1 MHGLMQRK
9 SGSNCP
15 RERESSER
23 DVETLFRRARLTLK
37 EGEHLKGIEAYL
49 AGATES
55 GVEAPFS
62 PSKCFCLYRGGIN
75 DVTLT

>member
-49 AGATES
+49 VGATES
-55 GVEAPFS
+55 GVEA

>member
-1 MHGLMQRK
+1 M
-9 SGSNCP
+9 
-15 RERESSER
+15 
-23 DVETLFRRARLTLK
+23 K

-75 DVTLT
+75 DVTLALT